1 MLSLGTFPPTSL
13 AEALTER
20 DRIFTQ
26 VRMGINPAAA
36 RTTAREGAT
45 LGQGA
50 VFSIALSADGAP
62 SIALDK
68 QTMHLSCYQTDAIRP
83 ALLATP

>member
-36 RTTAREGAT
+36 RTTVREGAT

-50 VFSIALSADGAP
+50 IFSIALSADGAL

-68 QTMHLSCYQTDAIRP
+68 QTMHLSRYQTDAIRP